1 MDALLRGSSRCLF
14 CQDLMRS
21 NAAFPGKMSGVPPC
35 INPHFL
41 SVHFS
46 LSGLSYSRS
55 QRCLISI
62 TLQCLGAL
70 QERLFTSIYTK
81 KKNALISISSASRR
95 GIKMRM
101 SDGWCKLSVFP
112 VTL

>member
-70 QERLFTSIYTK
+70 QERLSHLFIPK
-81 KKNALISISSASRR
+81 KKKCTNLNIFCIAA
-95 GIKMRM
+95 GY
-101 SDGWCKLSVFP
+101 
-112 VTL
+112 

>member
-46 LSGLSYSRS
+46 LPGLSYSRS
-55 QRCLISI
+55 QRCLIST
-62 TLQCLGAL
+62 TLQCPGAL
-70 QERLFTSIYTK
+70 QKRLFTSIYTK
-81 KKNALISISSASRR
+81 KKCTNLNIFCVAGGGGVL
-95 GIKMRM
+95 K
-101 SDGWCKLSVFP
+101 
-112 VTL
+112 